1 MGVLALVGCG
11 LLVAGAAVIYWPA
24 ALLRAGVLALAIGL
38 LADVG

>member
-1 MGVLALVGCG
+1 MGVLAVVGCL

-24 ALLRAGVLALAIGL
+24 ALLLAGVLALAIGL